1 MTNEAEPVGHSCKE
15 CGELLCRGDDHW
27 HCIQCG
33 GTAVGR
39 IWVFGNPMPSWVQ
52 PGPPPGPWQKKVLED
67 GRKLEWGGEFR
78 LPTVGEWY
86 TYGYVCS
93 PCFAWIARSDH
104 KAPERP
110 RYILRPVAKQPEP
123 VYCECCRKSIDNDED
138 KWVAAKGGFLCGG
151 CYKHQEAAL
160 LDSVSGNLA
169 AGISAAFT
177 ALFCGNS
184 DIATTIDSGTDA
196 ARKDT
201 DMDIDMDATA
211 VRAAVAEARDEWAKA
226 GSQLQEG
233 KGELAPAEKFT
244 ITPFTD
250 KPKCEACGGRTF
262 GNYDAIIDD
271 HAQRHI
277 RTYCAKCQAELRMA
291 YRTDTMAAPAGH
303 GAKEGHSF
311 AGKVLGFAWRHALA
325 PVLGR
330 AVKWSALGAGGLY
343 VLYKL
348 GVVSDPMALVWHVA
362 RAVVS

>member
-184 DIATTIDSGTDA
+184 DIATTIGGGTDA

-201 DMDIDMDATA
+201 DMDTTA
-211 VRAAVAEARDEWAKA
+211 VKAAVAEAMDEWAKA

-233 KGELAPAEKFT
+233 NRDVPCDTNNGLLDVRCPR
-244 ITPFTD
+244 
-250 KPKCEACGGRTF
+250 CGATGKQTKDEF
-262 GNYDAIIDD
+262 GNCYHDKT
-271 HAQRHI
+271 RI
-277 RTYCAKCQAELRMA
+277 RWNPKTRVLDSKCLQC
-291 YRTDTMAAPAGH
+291 
-303 GAKEGHSF
+303 GAKFYVWPKKRPVAEEGQDGPGF
-311 AGKVLGFAWRHALA
+311 TGKVLGFAWRHVAA